1 MDAAHNT
8 LPEAEAAQRGQNMH
22 KQSPVSSAPVSS
34 AQLNHEQPNKK
45 HQGIKGVN
53 AKESSQKGV
62 AKEVHPAGSAR
73 DSESSH
79 RLSFLLQAAHLVRE
93 TSPSLSR
100 CHICPNIFCLSYC
113 FCWIRHHVCVLVQ
126 YFFDSFYVATLR
138 RLCNKRQ
145 MRLGREAKR
154 LFCKSCNA
162 LWTESFSEIQA
173 RGCEAVFVQ
182 NCSRCSASFRTRCDL
197 LNDSDAAGRNHLQ

>member
-100 CHICPNIFCLSYC
+100 
-113 FCWIRHHVCVLVQ
+113 
-126 YFFDSFYVATLR
+126 
-138 RLCNKRQ
+138 
-145 MRLGREAKR
+145 
-154 LFCKSCNA
+154 
-162 LWTESFSEIQA
+162 
-173 RGCEAVFVQ
+173 
-182 NCSRCSASFRTRCDL
+182 
-197 LNDSDAAGRNHLQ
+197 